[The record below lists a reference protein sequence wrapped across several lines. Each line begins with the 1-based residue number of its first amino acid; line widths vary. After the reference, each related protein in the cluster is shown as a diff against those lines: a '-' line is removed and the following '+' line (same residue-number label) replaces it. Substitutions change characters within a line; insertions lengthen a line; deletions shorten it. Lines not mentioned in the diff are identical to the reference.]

1 MAEAYDLLVIGAGP
15 GGYVAAIRAA
25 QLGLR
30 VACVEKRPQ
39 LGGTCLNIG
48 CIPSKALLD
57 SSHWYVQAQQELAR
71 HGVHISAVTL
81 DLATLLARK
90 DRIVHELTQG
100 IAFLFRKYG
109 VDSYHGTARL
119 NGGHQVLVQQPDGST
134 LMLQGRHILLATGSV
149 PVELPFLP
157 FDGQVV
163 VSSTEALHFT
173 AVPRHLLIIGA
184 GYIGLELGSVWRRLG
199 AEVTVLEVLPRL
211 LPHADGEIAGELHKQ
226 LTRQG
231 LQFHFQTRVVEAEAD
246 AHGVTLVTTST
257 EGNRRTFR
265 GDRVLVAVGRK
276 PYTEGLGL
284 ETVGL
289 RLDPESGR
297 LPVDA
302 HYRTAVPHILAIGD
316 LIAGPMLA
324 HKASAEGVV
333 VAEQLAGMK
342 HQVNYSAIPSVIYTH
357 PEVAS
362 VGATEQELQQRGV
375 KYRVGRFPFS
385 ANGRAKALG
394 DTTGWVKVLAEEKT
408 DRLLGV
414 HIIGPQ
420 ASELIAECA
429 TLMEF
434 HASAEDMAR
443 CIHPHPSL
451 SEALAEA
458 ARMAWAGK
466 PLHS

>member
-1 MAEAYDLLVIGAGP
+1 MAEPYDLLVIGAGP

-30 VACVEKRPQ
+30 VACVDKRKQ

-57 SSHWYVQAQQELAR
+57 SSYWYVQAQQHLAS
-71 HGVHISAVTL
+71 HGVRLSGVTL

-100 IAFLFRKYG
+100 IAFLFKKYG
-109 VDSYHGTARL
+109 VDSYHGVARL
-119 NGGHQVLVQQPDGST
+119 NGGHQVVVQQAEGAALP
-134 LMLQGRHILLATGSV
+134 LQGRHILLATGSV

-173 AVPRHLLIIGA
+173 TVPQHLLIIGA

-199 AEVTVLEVLPRL
+199 AEVTVLEALPRL
-211 LPHADGEIAGELHKQ
+211 LPHTDSEIAGELLKQ

-231 LQFHFQTRVVEAEAD
+231 MQFHFQTCVIEAQAD
-246 AHGVTLVTTST
+246 GNGITLVASLADGT
-257 EGNRRTFR
+257 RRTFR

-289 RLDPESGR
+289 RLDPASGR
-297 LPVDA
+297 LAVDA
-302 HYRTAVPHILAIGD
+302 DYRTAVPHILAVGD

-333 VAEQLAGMK
+333 VAERLAGMK
-342 HQVNYSAIPSVIYTH
+342 PRVNYSAIPSVIYTH

-362 VGATEQELQQRGV
+362 VGATEQELQQKGIR
-375 KYRVGRFPFS
+375 YRVGRFPFS

-394 DTTGWVKVLAEEKT
+394 DTTGWVKVLAEEDT

-429 TLMEF
+429 TLLEF
-434 HASAEDMAR
+434 HASAEDVAR

-451 SEALAEA
+451 SEVLAEA

>member
-1 MAEAYDLLVIGAGP
+1 MADTYDLLVIGAGP

-25 QLGLR
+25 QSGLR
-30 VACVEKRPQ
+30 VACVEKRKQ

-57 SSHWYVQAQQELAR
+57 SSYWYVQAQQELAR
-71 HGVHISAVTL
+71 HGVHIPAVTL

-109 VDSYHGTARL
+109 VDSYHGAARL
-119 NGGHQVLVQQPDGST
+119 NGGHQVLIQQPDGST

-173 AVPRHLLIIGA
+173 TVPRHLLIIGA

-199 AEVTVLEVLPRL
+199 AEVTVLEVMPRL
-211 LPHADGEIAGELHKQ
+211 LPHADSEIAGELHKQ

-246 AHGVTLVTTST
+246 EQGVTLVTTSPD
-257 EGNRRTFR
+257 GSRRSFR

-333 VAEQLAGMK
+333 VAEQLTGMK
-342 HQVNYSAIPSVIYTH
+342 PQVNYSAIPSVIYTH

-362 VGATEQELQQRGV
+362 VGATEQELQQRGI

-394 DTTGWVKVLAEEKT
+394 DTTGWVKVLAEENT

-434 HASAEDMAR
+434 HASAEDVAR

>member
-1 MAEAYDLLVIGAGP
+1 MTEVYDLLVIGAGP

-30 VACVEKRPQ
+30 VACVEKRQQ

-57 SSHWYVQAQQELAR
+57 SSYWYVQAQQQLAS
-71 HGVHISAVTL
+71 HGVQLAGVTL

-100 IAFLFRKYG
+100 IAFLFKKYG
-109 VDSYHGTARL
+109 VDSYHGMARL
-119 NGGHQVLVQQPDGST
+119 NGGHQVLVQRPEGST
-134 LMLQGRHILLATGSV
+134 LLLQGRHILLATGSV

-173 AVPRHLLIIGA
+173 TVPRRLLVIGA

-211 LPHADGEIAGELHKQ
+211 LPQTDSDIAGELFKQ

-231 LQFHFQTRVVEAEAD
+231 LQFHFQTRVVEAAVD
-246 AHGVTLVTTST
+246 GRGVTLVATSAD
-257 EGNRRTFR
+257 GSRRTFQ
-265 GDRVLVAVGRK
+265 GDRVLVAAGRK

-289 RLDPESGR
+289 RLDPDNGR

-342 HQVNYSAIPSVIYTH
+342 PQVNYSAIPSVIYTH

-362 VGATEQELQQRGV
+362 VGATEQELQQRGI

-394 DTTGWVKVLAEEKT
+394 DTAGWVKVLAEEST

-429 TLMEF
+429 TLIEF
-434 HASAEDMAR
+434 HASAEDVAR

-458 ARMAWAGK
+458 ARMAWSGK